1 MTDDPAEA
9 AGPPDEQ
16 PAARTDEFAREATAE
31 PTTDTAGEAAED
43 AAPPGKPKLTK
54 AQKLEARAA
63 RLRAAEEARAER
75 ARVAAEAGPAAAAP
89 ASRGW
94 QIATIVLS
102 GVTAAL
108 VAVLIIGYLSWQHQR
123 DVNSARSG
131 ALTAAKTFA
140 VDFGAYDYE
149 HLDADFSKA
158 ASLMAPSFAKDYTDA
173 SNKLKQTLVQY
184 KTQVTAQV
192 QGAGVTSASTSK
204 AVVVLFLDQTVK
216 TSQSSVPRIDR
227 NRLQISLVKQKGKW
241 LVSKLDAK

>member
-1 MTDDPAEA
+1 MTDDPAET
-9 AGPPDEQ
+9 AGVPDEQ
-16 PAARTDEFAREATAE
+16 PAELPAE
-31 PTTDTAGEAAED
+31 PATEVAEE

-75 ARVAAEAGPAAAAP
+75 ARAAEEAGPSAVPAA
-89 ASRGW
+89 RGW

-102 GVTAAL
+102 VVTAAL

-123 DVNSARSG
+123 DVNSARAS

-140 VDFGAYDYE
+140 VDFGAYDYQ